1 MDQVKS
7 VMTLHSDKVIEKPIL
22 KPCEKDD
29 ESIFE
34 GKEEVEPEHYK
45 KKTDSPPVILFPH
58 AMTNQ
63 MKVNHNYEIFE
74 TFK

>member
-22 KPCEKDD
+22 KLYEKDD

-34 GKEEVEPEHYK
+34 GKEEVEPKQYK